1 MTSTDI
7 CSSFDS
13 FVETSIERIGT
24 FLQEYLTIFSDILEI
39 ILYGVKNSLLFPHPL
54 IFILALGLIAW
65 RIVGINRALLFSAGF
80 LLCSVT
86 NLWEETIATT
96 SLTIVSASVAIL
108 IAIPLGILSA
118 LNNVAD
124 KISRPVMDFMQTMPS
139 YVYLLPAV
147 AFLGFGESTAIS
159 TTTIFA
165 IPPALKLTN
174 LGIRQVPVAQ
184 LEAGRSFGASPTQL
198 LLKVQMP
205 MAMPTIMAGVNQ
217 TLMLALAMSV
227 IAGIVGGGGLG
238 AMVYKTIMFLQIG
251 KAFNAGLAIVIIAI
265 VIDRLSEGM
274 VEVLQKTRRET

>member
-1 MTSTDI
+1 
-7 CSSFDS
+7 
-13 FVETSIERIGT
+13 
-24 FLQEYLTIFSDILEI
+24 LEI

-54 IFILALGLIAW
+54 IFILALGLISW

-184 LEAGRSFGASPTQL
+184 LEAGRAFGASPTQL

-238 AMVYKTIMFLQIG
+238 AMVYKTIMFLQIS

>member
-1 MTSTDI
+1 MTYTDI
-7 CSSFDS
+7 YSSFDS

-24 FLQEYLTIFSDILEI
+24 SLQEYLTIFSDILEI

-54 IFILALGLIAW
+54 IFILALGLISW

-108 IAIPLGILSA
+108 IAIPFGILSA

-184 LEAGRSFGASPTQL
+184 LEAGRAFGASPTQL

-238 AMVYKTIMFLQIG
+238 AMVYKTIMFLQIS

>member
-238 AMVYKTIMFLQIG
+238 AMVYKTIMFLQIS

>member
-1 MTSTDI
+1 MTYTDI
-7 CSSFDS
+7 SSSFDS

-24 FLQEYLTIFSDILEI
+24 SLQEYLTIFSDILEI

-80 LLCSVT
+80 LLCLVT

-96 SLTIVSASVAIL
+96 SLTIVSASAAIL

-184 LEAGRSFGASPTQL
+184 LEAGRAFGASPTQL

-238 AMVYKTIMFLQIG
+238 AMVYKTIMFLQIS

-274 VEVLQKTRRET
+274 VEILQKTRRET

>member
-1 MTSTDI
+1 MTYTDI
-7 CSSFDS
+7 YSSFDS

-24 FLQEYLTIFSDILEI
+24 SLQEYLTIFSDILEI

-184 LEAGRSFGASPTQL
+184 LEAGRAFGASPTQL

>member
-1 MTSTDI
+1 MTYTDI
-7 CSSFDS
+7 YSSFDS

-24 FLQEYLTIFSDILEI
+24 SLQEYLTIFSDILEI

-54 IFILALGLIAW
+54 IFILALGLISW

-184 LEAGRSFGASPTQL
+184 LEAGRAFGASPTQL

-238 AMVYKTIMFLQIG
+238 AMVYKTIMFLQIS

-274 VEVLQKTRRET
+274 VEILQKTRRET

>member
-1 MTSTDI
+1 MTYTDI
-7 CSSFDS
+7 YSSFDS

-24 FLQEYLTIFSDILEI
+24 SLQEYLTIFSDILEI

-54 IFILALGLIAW
+54 IFILALGLISW

-184 LEAGRSFGASPTQL
+184 LEAGRAFGASPTQL
-198 LLKVQMP
+198 LLKVQIP

-274 VEVLQKTRRET
+274 VEILQKTRRET

>member
-1 MTSTDI
+1 MTYTDI
-7 CSSFDS
+7 YSSFDS

-24 FLQEYLTIFSDILEI
+24 SLQEYLTIFSDILEI

-54 IFILALGLIAW
+54 IFILALGLISW

-184 LEAGRSFGASPTQL
+184 LEAGRAFGASPTQL

-238 AMVYKTIMFLQIG
+238 AMVYKTIMFLQIS

>member
-1 MTSTDI
+1 MTYTDI
-7 CSSFDS
+7 YSSFDS

-24 FLQEYLTIFSDILEI
+24 SLQEYLTIFSDILEI

-54 IFILALGLIAW
+54 IFILALGLISW

-184 LEAGRSFGASPTQL
+184 LEAGRAFGASPTQL

-238 AMVYKTIMFLQIG
+238 AMVYKTIMFLQIS

-274 VEVLQKTRRET
+274 VEVLQKKRRET

>member
-1 MTSTDI
+1 MTYTDI
-7 CSSFDS
+7 YSSFDS

-24 FLQEYLTIFSDILEI
+24 SLQEYLTILSDILEI

-184 LEAGRSFGASPTQL
+184 LEAGRAFGASPTQL

-274 VEVLQKTRRET
+274 VEVLQKKRRET

>member
-54 IFILALGLIAW
+54 IFILALGLISW

-238 AMVYKTIMFLQIG
+238 AMVYKTIMFLQIS

>member
-1 MTSTDI
+1 MTYTDI
-7 CSSFDS
+7 YSSFDS

-24 FLQEYLTIFSDILEI
+24 SLEEYLTIFSDILEI

-54 IFILALGLIAW
+54 IFILALGLISW

-184 LEAGRSFGASPTQL
+184 LEAGRAFGASPTQL